1 MSRDDRVFSADVQRV
16 DLTEFTPDGRILDI
30 GGGGEGIIGQLLGD
44 RVVAIDTG
52 RDELAK
58 APEGPLKI
66 VMDAR
71 EMGFL
76 NTSFDAVTSFFTL
89 MYIERRH
96 HQRVFDEVYRVLKDG
111 GVFTIWD
118 ARIPRYPG
126 GAKDIFVVPLEVRLA
141 DKLVSTAYGVL
152 WRDAEQDM
160 KYYVEMGKRAGFD
173 ILTTEEMG
181 EAFRIQLGK
190 PVRACSA

>member
-1 MSRDDRVFSADVQRV
+1 MSCDDRVFSTHVQRV
-16 DLTEFTPDGRILDI
+16 DLTEFTPDGRIQDT

-44 RVVAIDTG
+44 RVVAIDTR
-52 RDELAK
+52 RDELAE

-76 NTSFDAVTSFFTL
+76 DRSFDAVTSFFTL
-89 MYIERRH
+89 MYMERRH
-96 HQRVFDEVYRVLKDG
+96 HQSVFDEVYRVLKDG

-118 ARIPRYPG
+118 AKIPRYAG
-126 GAKDIFVVPLEVRLA
+126 GTKDIFVVPLEVRLA
-141 DKLVSTAYGVL
+141 DKLVRTAYGVL

-173 ILTTEEMG
+173 ILATHEMG
-181 EAFRIQLGK
+181 EVFRIQLGK